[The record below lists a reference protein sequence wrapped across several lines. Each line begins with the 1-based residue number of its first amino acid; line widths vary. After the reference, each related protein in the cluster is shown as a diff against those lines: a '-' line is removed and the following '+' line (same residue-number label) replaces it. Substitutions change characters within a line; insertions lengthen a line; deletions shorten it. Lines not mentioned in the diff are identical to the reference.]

1 MLRLWS
7 WWELQYQHAD
17 PRRLGEMTKL
27 ISDEI
32 AGKAATGTSTTAE
45 KQRTA
50 SGKMSRKER
59 MKQELKQR
67 LNDDMGAVF
76 QQMES
81 ARDNTEARLVVV
93 VGSFEVVFFRILHSR
108 LLKQWSLNPVQEH
121 QEQNGYIHT
130 YT

>member
-1 MLRLWS
+1 
-7 WWELQYQHAD
+7 
-17 PRRLGEMTKL
+17 MTKL

-81 ARDNTEARLVVV
+81 ARDNTEARVAGVL
-93 VGSFEVVFFRILHSR
+93 GSSEVVFFWFSIPAVS
-108 LLKQWSLNPVQEH
+108 P
-121 QEQNGYIHT
+121 
-130 YT
+130 

>member
-1 MLRLWS
+1 
-7 WWELQYQHAD
+7 
-17 PRRLGEMTKL
+17 MTKL

-108 LLKQWSLNPVQEH
+108 LLKQ
-121 QEQNGYIHT
+121 
-130 YT
+130 

>member
-1 MLRLWS
+1 MWS
-7 WWELQYQHAD
+7 QWPLWELQYQHTDYAD
-17 PRRLGEMTKL
+17 RRRLGEMTKL

-81 ARDNTEARLVVV
+81 ARDNTEARVAGVL
-93 VGSFEVVFFRILHSR
+93 GSSEVVFFWFSIPAVS
-108 LLKQWSLNPVQEH
+108 P
-121 QEQNGYIHT
+121 
-130 YT
+130 